1 MKDLAGIKYEYLNMI
16 EKNFP
21 HADRDTSY
29 PYQILSDIW
38 TFIEDNISCEEVL
51 DALFAND
58 DGCSFEDILMSI
70 EWGDSIHGNGSGSYF
85 FSIHE
90 SQQMVIA
97 NWDMTIDNVTEFY
110 PENTPI
116 TVFREWETLDVLNR
130 LALLPNLAQMVWRF
144 WQTMIHG
151 I

>member
-38 TFIEDNISCEEVL
+38 TFIEENITCKEVL

-58 DGCSFEDILMSI
+58 EGYSFEDMLMSI
-70 EWGDSIHGNGSGSYF
+70 EWGDSIHGSGSGSYF
-85 FSIHE
+85 FSTYK

-97 NWDMTIDNVTEFY
+97 NWILTIETIEEYYVASIPSKILKDW
-110 PENTPI
+110 
-116 TVFREWETLDVLNR
+116 EWLDVMNR
-130 LALLPNLAQMVWRF
+130 TRLLPNLAIMVWRF
-144 WQTMIHG
+144 WQTMIHEK
-151 I
+151 